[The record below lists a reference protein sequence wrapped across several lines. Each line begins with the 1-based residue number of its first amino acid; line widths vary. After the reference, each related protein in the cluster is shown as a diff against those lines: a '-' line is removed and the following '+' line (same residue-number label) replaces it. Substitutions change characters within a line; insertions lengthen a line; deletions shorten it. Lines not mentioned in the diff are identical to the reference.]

1 MASTFR
7 HFTVERLADG
17 VWAVLHRIDP
27 PAPDAW
33 AISNAGI
40 VDLGDRTLVFDALMT
55 TAAATELRGAA
66 EELTGRPPGIV
77 VYSHAHNDHVWG
89 GSRFPEATV
98 VSSTRA
104 RTALLAEGLGEVES
118 YRDAV
123 ADRLAFWEAAA
134 TSDDPLVRHDAPIFL
149 PYWHGIAATVP
160 TLELRIPDL
169 VFEGRLD
176 IHGRDR
182 RVGLVALERGHSTGD
197 VFLIL
202 PDEQVAFCGDLLF
215 VDCHPYL
222 GDGDVEGLRDSL
234 RMLEVSGAELFVP
247 GHGSVGRAAAIRTL
261 ERYVRHV
268 ERTAARTGKAAPAI
282 PGPYRSWAAAAFFAE
297 NVEFVAR
304 GGRQA
309 EASIEEP
316 SR

>member
-40 VDLGDRTLVFDALMT
+40 VDLGGRTLVFDALMT
-55 TAAATELRGAA
+55 TAAATELRQAA
-66 EELTGRPPGIV
+66 EELTDRPPGIV

-89 GSRFPEATV
+89 GSRFPDATV

-104 RTALLAEGLGEVES
+104 RAALLAEGLGEVES

-149 PYWHGIAATVP
+149 PYWQGIAATVP
-160 TLELRIPDL
+160 SLELRIPDL
-169 VFEGRLD
+169 AFEGPLE

-182 RVGLVALERGHSTGD
+182 RASLVALERAHSTGD
-197 VFLIL
+197 VVLVL
-202 PDEQVAFCGDLLF
+202 PDERVAFCGDLLF
-215 VDCHPYL
+215 VGCHPYL

-234 RMLEVSGAELFVP
+234 RMLEVSGAERFVP
-247 GHGSVGRAAAIRTL
+247 GHGSIGRTAAIGTL
-261 ERYVRHV
+261 ERYVREV
-268 ERTAARTGKAAPAI
+268 ERTAASTGKAAPAI
-282 PGPYRSWAAAAFFAE
+282 PGRYRSWAAAGFFAE

-309 EASIEEP
+309 EA
-316 SR
+316 